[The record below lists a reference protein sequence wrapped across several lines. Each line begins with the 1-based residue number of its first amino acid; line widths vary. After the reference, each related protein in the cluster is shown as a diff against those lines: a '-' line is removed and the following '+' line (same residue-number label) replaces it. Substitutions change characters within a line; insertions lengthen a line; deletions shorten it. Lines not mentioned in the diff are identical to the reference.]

1 MKLRFMK
8 YRKLSYW
15 IAGAF
20 IALSVLSLVVRGL
33 NYGIDF
39 SGGISME
46 VKPVSAEYT
55 IDQMRTD
62 LDQFNPELQSV
73 GTDGAI
79 LVRVGLP
86 KGATDAEQN
95 QRVSEIKDILGNNVE
110 YSQVQIVGPKIGG
123 ELVRGGILA
132 ILFSFILMSVYVW
145 VRYRGGY
152 AIGSFIS
159 LCLDFVIMFG
169 FFSLTGLEFNQTA
182 IAVILMGVGY
192 SINDKVVNYDRIEE
206 NIKKYHKM
214 PMDDLID
221 LSVNEMMRRTIM
233 TGVSTILAMVALFLF
248 GGPALRDFSI
258 AMTFAVVMGTFTSIY
273 ISNVILYHFNLRDE
287 DATKK

>member
-1 MKLRFMK
+1 MKLKFMK

-15 IAGAF
+15 ISG
-20 IALSVLSLVVRGL
+20 ILIVLSVLSLAIKGL

-39 SGGISME
+39 AGGISME
-46 VKPVSAEYT
+46 VKPIEQTYT
-55 IDQMRTD
+55 IDKMRAD
-62 LDQFNPELQSV
+62 LASFNPELQTV
-73 GTDGAI
+73 DGNAI
-79 LVRVGLP
+79 LIRVGLP
-86 KGATDAEQN
+86 KGADDAQQN
-95 QRVSEIKDILGNNVE
+95 QRVSEIKAILGDKVE

-132 ILFSFILMSVYVW
+132 ILFSFVMMAVYVW

-159 LCLDFVIMFG
+159 LVLDFIIIFG
-169 FFSLTGLEFNQTA
+169 FFSITGLEFTQTA

-221 LSVNEMMRRTIM
+221 LSVNEMLRRTIM
-233 TGVSTILAMVALFLF
+233 TGLSTILAMVGLYLF
-248 GGPALRDFSI
+248 GGDMLQEFAI
-258 AMTFAVVMGTFTSIY
+258 AMTFSIVMGTLTSIY
-273 ISNVILYHFNLRDE
+273 ISNVILYHFNLRETDN
-287 DATKK
+287 

>member
-132 ILFSFILMSVYVW
+132 ILFSFIFRLYRCVW
-145 VRYRGGY
+145 TLSSCSD
-152 AIGSFIS
+152 SF
-159 LCLDFVIMFG
+159 L
-169 FFSLTGLEFNQTA
+169 
-182 IAVILMGVGY
+182 
-192 SINDKVVNYDRIEE
+192 
-206 NIKKYHKM
+206 
-214 PMDDLID
+214 
-221 LSVNEMMRRTIM
+221 
-233 TGVSTILAMVALFLF
+233 
-248 GGPALRDFSI
+248 
-258 AMTFAVVMGTFTSIY
+258 
-273 ISNVILYHFNLRDE
+273 
-287 DATKK
+287 